1 MTEEDKRTEG
11 ADVPDEPVADAA
23 EAQGAAAA
31 SDAAAIAGAAAAS
44 GAPTEPAPAAAPTP
58 RIRKKTRPLALARN
72 SRRLIAC
79 SAGLMAACGVA
90 YCLSVPGLISA
101 MEARLAAADGSG
113 EPASLVGSI
122 AESLGSVVADAATA
136 AGDALYAGTTSAAT
150 GGAATTRG
158 GSALAGMSGLA
169 LSSSAASSSAVVS
182 TDAAASTGAATTDAA
197 TSPSTATTPDSP
209 ATPDTPATPDEPE
222 TTNPEDEAFHATLLS
237 KLNELDSYVAQ
248 VNSAV
253 ATFSAN
259 AGTASLADRSAYY
272 EQCDALTW
280 QVLSFEYSIVN
291 TKAPSGSAW
300 AQARENLIAA
310 SNRLYRYIAQFDGAW
325 EQNIQYEDPSAHVD
339 DWMGPV
345 NDSATSAAL
354 SEFNAYYGAIAL

>member
-1 MTEEDKRTEG
+1 MTEEDKKAEG
-11 ADVPDEPVADAA
+11 ADVPEASVPDAA
-23 EAQGAAAA
+23 EAQSA
-31 SDAAAIAGAAAAS
+31 SA
-44 GAPTEPAPAAAPTP
+44 APTEPVPTAAPTP
-58 RIRKKTRPLALARN
+58 RIRKKTRPLGLARG

-101 MEARLAAADGSG
+101 METRLAAAEGSG
-113 EPASLVGSI
+113 ESTSLVGSI
-122 AESLGSVVADAATA
+122 AESIGSAVADAATA
-136 AGDALYAGTTSAAT
+136 AGDALYAGTGSAAA
-150 GGAATTRG
+150 GAAGTTRG

-169 LSSSAASSSAVVS
+169 LSSSAASSTAAAG
-182 TDAAASTGAATTDAA
+182 TDAAASTSAAATDAA

-209 ATPDTPATPDEPE
+209 TTPDTPATPDEPV
-222 TTNPEDEAFHATLLS
+222 TTNPEDEAYHATLVS
-237 KLNELDSYVAQ
+237 KLNELDSYVEQ

-259 AGTASLADRSAYY
+259 AGTASLADRTSYY

-291 TKAPSGSAW
+291 SKAPSGSAW

-325 EQNIQYEDPSAHVD
+325 EQNIQYGDPSAHVD